1 MKGGDNLL
9 NKEDLGILIE
19 KKRTEKKL
27 TQKELAL
34 KIGVVNTAIYKYEK
48 GLIKNIPLE
57 NRIKL
62 AYSLGIDSEL
72 IFSDYELEN
81 YFTKFINNGIEF
93 INPTEKAFLST
104 EQYHK
109 FIKELLNDYNDER
122 SKELDNALHYID
134 RYLRDIMCNKPL
146 DYFDKCMV
154 LNLEELSSLKDCCY
168 ILDNKYILI
177 DYSRISEEDKER
189 VIGITSKYDKPKLFN
204 ENN

>member
-62 AYSLGIDSEL
+62 ANSLGIDPDEL
-72 IFSDYELEN
+72 QFQANI
-81 YFTKFINNGIEF
+81 
-93 INPTEKAFLST
+93 
-104 EQYHK
+104 
-109 FIKELLNDYNDER
+109 LLTQLIQIYLQDAESMGYGDALTTDDE
-122 SKELDNALHYID
+122 ID
-134 RYLRDIMCNKPL
+134 PEIIRL
-146 DYFDKCMV
+146 V
-154 LNLEELSSLKDCCY
+154 GEE
-168 ILDNKYILI
+168 
-177 DYSRISEEDKER
+177 
-189 VIGITSKYDKPKLFN
+189 
-204 ENN
+204 